1 MSLSKVF
8 LVAKREGRHGLDF
21 VIESK
26 VTGEVFLLLL
36 ESKDWRFPLL
46 SELMRMMD
54 HAEQVRQW
62 VKDGVIKFAGNQ
74 VVYCKV
80 YV

>member
-1 MSLSKVF
+1 MRKVF
-8 LVAKREGRHGLDF
+8 CIAKREGRHGLDF
-21 VIESK
+21 IVESR

-36 ESKDWRFPLL
+36 DSPDPHIPILE
-46 SELMRMMD
+46 ELHRMVE
-54 HAEQVRQW
+54 HIREVRAW
-62 VKDGVIKFAGNQ
+62 LRDGVIKFAGNQ